1 MLLDK
6 SVSSNISE
14 ADSDFKFSRYYKNI
28 LQKSKKKIGYKF
40 YKYKT
45 NLNSYRSPSHIKLEN
60 KPKNASSQANSTDRI
75 EENKSNITQKPKN
88 LKLKQNKIH
97 KIHILFNNLLIREK
111 QKTFRGHSFQI
122 KNYKMFIKRDE
133 LVKTPSIVNNN
144 SSLFKTFLNQ
154 TKSNFNNKYK
164 VVYSISDWRKKN
176 EVNTLFDSI
185 KTYQHK
191 NNFSDYLRKKLT
203 KRATTLRL
211 KKMRDYIK
219 KEKEETENIN
229 KILLYN
235 NIFNDYLKNIFHKNN
250 LIKLKTMNEVS
261 KKLNKL
267 KKNKT
272 DIFYDN
278 NLLFKTMPISGR
290 KLKKKKNF
298 NSICLMN
305 NQF

>member
-1 MLLDK
+1 MSMLLDK

-28 LQKSKKKIGYKF
+28 LQKSKKKIAYKF

-45 NLNSYRSPSHIKLEN
+45 NLNSYRTPSHIKLEN

-75 EENKSNITQKPKN
+75 EENKSNIIQKPKN

-97 KIHILFNNLLIREK
+97 ILFNNLLIREN

-191 NNFSDYLRKKLT
+191 NNFSDYLRKKLAKRT
-203 KRATTLRL
+203 KTLRL

-261 KKLNKL
+261 KKMNKL

-278 NLLFKTMPISGR
+278 NLLFKTMLISGK
-290 KLKKKKNF
+290 KLKKEKKT
-298 NSICLMN
+298 SIA
-305 NQF
+305 FV

>member
-1 MLLDK
+1 MSMLLDK

-28 LQKSKKKIGYKF
+28 LQKSKKKIAYKF

-45 NLNSYRSPSHIKLEN
+45 NLNSYRTPSHIKLEN

-75 EENKSNITQKPKN
+75 EENKSNIIQKPKN

-97 KIHILFNNLLIREK
+97 ILFNNLLIREN

-278 NLLFKTMPISGR
+278 NLLFKTMPISGK
-290 KLKKKKNF
+290 KLKKEKKT
-298 NSICLMN
+298 SIA
-305 NQF
+305 FV

>member
-1 MLLDK
+1 MSMLLDK

-28 LQKSKKKIGYKF
+28 LQKSKKKIAYKF

-45 NLNSYRSPSHIKLEN
+45 NLNSYRTPSHIKLEN
-60 KPKNASSQANSTDRI
+60 KPKNAISQANSTNRI
-75 EENKSNITQKPKN
+75 EENKSNIIQKPKN
-88 LKLKQNKIH
+88 LKLKQN

-164 VVYSISDWRKKN
+164 VIYSISDWRKKN

-191 NNFSDYLRKKLT
+191 NNFSDYLRKKLAKRT
-203 KRATTLRL
+203 KTLRL

-290 KLKKKKNF
+290 KLKKKK
-298 NSICLMN
+298 L
-305 NQF
+305 Q

>member
-1 MLLDK
+1 MSMLLDK

-28 LQKSKKKIGYKF
+28 LQKSKKKIAYKF

-45 NLNSYRSPSHIKLEN
+45 NLNSYRTPSHIKLEN

-75 EENKSNITQKPKN
+75 EENKSNIIQKPKN

-97 KIHILFNNLLIREK
+97 ILFNNLLIREN

-290 KLKKKKNF
+290 KLKK
-298 NSICLMN
+298 
-305 NQF
+305 

>member
-1 MLLDK
+1 MSMLLDK

-28 LQKSKKKIGYKF
+28 LQKSKKKIAYKF

-45 NLNSYRSPSHIKLEN
+45 NLNSYRTPSHIKLEN
-60 KPKNASSQANSTDRI
+60 KPKNAISQANSTNRI
-75 EENKSNITQKPKN
+75 EENKSNIIQKPKN

-97 KIHILFNNLLIREK
+97 ILFNNLLIREN

-203 KRATTLRL
+203 KRTTTLRL

-278 NLLFKTMPISGR
+278 NLLFKTMLISGK
-290 KLKKKKNF
+290 KLKKEKKT
-298 NSICLMN
+298 SIA
-305 NQF
+305 FV

>member
-1 MLLDK
+1 MSMLLDK

-28 LQKSKKKIGYKF
+28 LQKSKKKIAYKF

-45 NLNSYRSPSHIKLEN
+45 NLNSYRTPSHIKLEN
-60 KPKNASSQANSTDRI
+60 KPKNAISQANSTNRI
-75 EENKSNITQKPKN
+75 EENKSNIIQKPKN

-97 KIHILFNNLLIREK
+97 ILFNNLLIREN

-176 EVNTLFDSI
+176 EVNTLFNSI

-203 KRATTLRL
+203 KRTTTLRL

-278 NLLFKTMPISGR
+278 NLLFKTMPISGK
-290 KLKKKKNF
+290 KLKKEKKTSKAF
-298 NSICLMN
+298 V
-305 NQF
+305 

>member
-1 MLLDK
+1 MSMLLDK

-28 LQKSKKKIGYKF
+28 LQKSKKKIAYKF

-45 NLNSYRSPSHIKLEN
+45 NLNSYRTPIHIKLEN

-75 EENKSNITQKPKN
+75 EENKSNIIQKPKN
-88 LKLKQNKIH
+88 LKLKQK
-97 KIHILFNNLLIREK
+97 KIHILFDNLLIREK

-203 KRATTLRL
+203 KRTTTLRL

-278 NLLFKTMPISGR
+278 NLLFKTMPISGK
-290 KLKKKKNF
+290 KLKKEKKT
-298 NSICLMN
+298 SIA
-305 NQF
+305 FV

>member
-1 MLLDK
+1 MSMLLDK

-45 NLNSYRSPSHIKLEN
+45 NLNSYRTPSHIKLEN

-75 EENKSNITQKPKN
+75 EENKSNIIQKPKN

-97 KIHILFNNLLIREK
+97 ILFNNLLIREN

-278 NLLFKTMPISGR
+278 NLLFKTMPISGK
-290 KLKKKKNF
+290 KLKKEKKT
-298 NSICLMN
+298 SIA
-305 NQF
+305 FV

>member
-1 MLLDK
+1 MSMLLDK

-45 NLNSYRSPSHIKLEN
+45 NLNSYRTPSHIKLKN
-60 KPKNASSQANSTDRI
+60 KPKNAISQANSTNRI
-75 EENKSNITQKPKN
+75 EENKSNIIQKPKN

-97 KIHILFNNLLIREK
+97 ILFNNLLIREN

-164 VVYSISDWRKKN
+164 VIYSISDWRKKN

-203 KRATTLRL
+203 KRTTTLRL

-290 KLKKKKNF
+290 KLKKEKK
-298 NSICLMN
+298 L
-305 NQF
+305 Q

>member
-1 MLLDK
+1 MSMLLDK

-28 LQKSKKKIGYKF
+28 LQKSKKKIAYKF

-45 NLNSYRSPSHIKLEN
+45 NLNSYRTPSHIKLEN

-75 EENKSNITQKPKN
+75 EENKSNIIQKPKN
-88 LKLKQNKIH
+88 LKLKQN

-191 NNFSDYLRKKLT
+191 NNFSDYLRKKLA
-203 KRATTLRL
+203 KRTTTLRL

-290 KLKKKKNF
+290 KLKKGKK
-298 NSICLMN
+298 L
-305 NQF
+305 Q

>member
-1 MLLDK
+1 MSMLLDK

-14 ADSDFKFSRYYKNI
+14 ANSDFKFSRYYKNI

-45 NLNSYRSPSHIKLEN
+45 NLNSYRTPSHIKLEN

-75 EENKSNITQKPKN
+75 EENKSNIIQKPKN

-97 KIHILFNNLLIREK
+97 ILFNNLLIREN

-290 KLKKKKNF
+290 KLKKKKT
-298 NSICLMN
+298 SIA
-305 NQF
+305 FA

>member
-1 MLLDK
+1 MSMLLDK

-28 LQKSKKKIGYKF
+28 LQKSKKKIAYKF

-45 NLNSYRSPSHIKLEN
+45 NLNSYRTPSHIKLEN
-60 KPKNASSQANSTDRI
+60 KPKNAISQANSTNRI
-75 EENKSNITQKPKN
+75 EENKSNIIQKPKN
-88 LKLKQNKIH
+88 LKLKQN

-203 KRATTLRL
+203 KRTTILRL

-278 NLLFKTMPISGR
+278 NLLFKTMPISGK
-290 KLKKKKNF
+290 KLKKEKKT
-298 NSICLMN
+298 SIA
-305 NQF
+305 FV

>member
-1 MLLDK
+1 MSMLLDK

-28 LQKSKKKIGYKF
+28 LQKSKKKIAYKF

-45 NLNSYRSPSHIKLEN
+45 NLNSYRTPSHIKLEN

-75 EENKSNITQKPKN
+75 EENKSNIIQKPKN

-97 KIHILFNNLLIREK
+97 ILFNNLLIREN

-203 KRATTLRL
+203 KRTTTLRL

-278 NLLFKTMPISGR
+278 NLLFKTMLISGK
-290 KLKKKKNF
+290 KLKKEKKT
-298 NSICLMN
+298 SIA
-305 NQF
+305 FV

>member
-1 MLLDK
+1 MSMLLDK

-14 ADSDFKFSRYYKNI
+14 ANSDFKFSRYYKNI
-28 LQKSKKKIGYKF
+28 LQKSKKKIAYKF

-45 NLNSYRSPSHIKLEN
+45 NLNSYRTPSHIKLEN

-75 EENKSNITQKPKN
+75 EENKSNIIQKPKN
-88 LKLKQNKIH
+88 LKLKQN

-203 KRATTLRL
+203 KRTTTLRL

-278 NLLFKTMPISGR
+278 NLLFKTMLISGK
-290 KLKKKKNF
+290 KLKKEKKT
-298 NSICLMN
+298 SIA
-305 NQF
+305 FV

>member
-28 LQKSKKKIGYKF
+28 LQKSKKKIAYKF

-45 NLNSYRSPSHIKLEN
+45 NLNSYRTPSHIKLEN
-60 KPKNASSQANSTDRI
+60 KPKNAISQANSTNRI
-75 EENKSNITQKPKN
+75 EENKSNIIQKPKN
-88 LKLKQNKIH
+88 LKLKQN

-203 KRATTLRL
+203 KRTTTLRL

-290 KLKKKKNF
+290 KLKKEKK
-298 NSICLMN
+298 L
-305 NQF
+305 Q

>member
-1 MLLDK
+1 MSMLLDK

-28 LQKSKKKIGYKF
+28 LQKSKKKIAYKF

-45 NLNSYRSPSHIKLEN
+45 NLNSYRTPSHIKLEN
-60 KPKNASSQANSTDRI
+60 KPKNAISQANSTNRI
-75 EENKSNITQKPKN
+75 EENKSNIIQKPKN
-88 LKLKQNKIH
+88 LKLKQN

-203 KRATTLRL
+203 KRTTTLRL

-250 LIKLKTMNEVS
+250 LIKLKTINEVS

-290 KLKKKKNF
+290 KLKKEKK
-298 NSICLMN
+298 L
-305 NQF
+305 Q

>member
-1 MLLDK
+1 MSMLLDK

-28 LQKSKKKIGYKF
+28 LQKSKKKIAYKF

-45 NLNSYRSPSHIKLEN
+45 NLNSYRTPSHIKLEN

-75 EENKSNITQKPKN
+75 EENKSNIIQKPKN

-97 KIHILFNNLLIREK
+97 ILFNNLLIREN

-203 KRATTLRL
+203 KRTTTLRL

-290 KLKKKKNF
+290 KLKKGKK
-298 NSICLMN
+298 L
-305 NQF
+305 Q

>member
-1 MLLDK
+1 MSMLLDK

-14 ADSDFKFSRYYKNI
+14 ANSDFKFSRYYKNI

-45 NLNSYRSPSHIKLEN
+45 NLNSYRTPSHIKLEN
-60 KPKNASSQANSTDRI
+60 KPKNASSQANRTDRI
-75 EENKSNITQKPKN
+75 EENKSNIIQKPKN

-97 KIHILFNNLLIREK
+97 ILFNNLLIREN

-203 KRATTLRL
+203 KRTTTLRL

-278 NLLFKTMPISGR
+278 NLLFKTMPISGK
-290 KLKKKKNF
+290 KLKKEKKT
-298 NSICLMN
+298 SIA
-305 NQF
+305 FV

>member
-1 MLLDK
+1 MSMLLDK

-28 LQKSKKKIGYKF
+28 LQKSKKKIAYKF

-45 NLNSYRSPSHIKLEN
+45 NLNSYRTPSHIKLEN
-60 KPKNASSQANSTDRI
+60 KPKNAISQANSTNRI
-75 EENKSNITQKPKN
+75 EENKSNIIQKPKN
-88 LKLKQNKIH
+88 LKLKQN

-203 KRATTLRL
+203 KRTTTLRL

-235 NIFNDYLKNIFHKNN
+235 TIFNDYLKNIFHKNN

-261 KKLNKL
+261 KKMNKL

-278 NLLFKTMPISGR
+278 NLLFKTMLISGK
-290 KLKKKKNF
+290 KLKKEKKT
-298 NSICLMN
+298 SIA
-305 NQF
+305 FV

>member
-28 LQKSKKKIGYKF
+28 LQKSKKKIAYKF

-45 NLNSYRSPSHIKLEN
+45 NLNSYRTPSHIKLEN

-75 EENKSNITQKPKN
+75 EENKSNIIQKPKN

-97 KIHILFNNLLIREK
+97 ILFNNLLIREN

-290 KLKKKKNF
+290 KLKKGKK
-298 NSICLMN
+298 L
-305 NQF
+305 Q

>member
-1 MLLDK
+1 MSMLLDK

-28 LQKSKKKIGYKF
+28 LQKSKKKIAYKF

-45 NLNSYRSPSHIKLEN
+45 NLNSYRTPSHIKLEN
-60 KPKNASSQANSTDRI
+60 KPKNAISQANSTNRI
-75 EENKSNITQKPKN
+75 EENKSNIIQKPKN
-88 LKLKQNKIH
+88 LKLKQN

-191 NNFSDYLRKKLT
+191 NNFSDYLRKKLAKRT
-203 KRATTLRL
+203 KTLRL

-261 KKLNKL
+261 KKMNKL

-278 NLLFKTMPISGR
+278 NLLFKTMLISGK
-290 KLKKKKNF
+290 KLKKEKKT
-298 NSICLMN
+298 SIA
-305 NQF
+305 FV

>member
-1 MLLDK
+1 MSMLLDK

-14 ADSDFKFSRYYKNI
+14 ANSDFKFSRYYKNI

-45 NLNSYRSPSHIKLEN
+45 NLNSYRTPSHIKLEN

-75 EENKSNITQKPKN
+75 EENKSNIIQKPKN

-97 KIHILFNNLLIREK
+97 ILFNNLLIREN

-203 KRATTLRL
+203 KRTTTLRL

-278 NLLFKTMPISGR
+278 NLLFKTMPISGK
-290 KLKKKKNF
+290 KLKKEKKTSKAF
-298 NSICLMN
+298 V
-305 NQF
+305 

>member
-1 MLLDK
+1 MSMLLDK

-28 LQKSKKKIGYKF
+28 LQKSKKKIAYKF

-45 NLNSYRSPSHIKLEN
+45 NLNSYRTPSHIKLEN
-60 KPKNASSQANSTDRI
+60 KPKNANSQANSTDRI
-75 EENKSNITQKPKN
+75 EENKSNIIQKPKN
-88 LKLKQNKIH
+88 LKLKQN

-191 NNFSDYLRKKLT
+191 NNFSDYLRKKLD
-203 KRATTLRL
+203 KRTTTLRL
-211 KKMRDYIK
+211 KKRRDYIK

-290 KLKKKKNF
+290 KLKKEKK
-298 NSICLMN
+298 L
-305 NQF
+305 Q

>member
-28 LQKSKKKIGYKF
+28 LQKSKKKIAYKF

-45 NLNSYRSPSHIKLEN
+45 NLNSYRTPSHIKLEN
-60 KPKNASSQANSTDRI
+60 KPKNAISQANSTNRI
-75 EENKSNITQKPKN
+75 EENKSNIIQKPKN
-88 LKLKQNKIH
+88 LKLKQN

-203 KRATTLRL
+203 KRTTTLRL

-290 KLKKKKNF
+290 KLKKEKKT
-298 NSICLMN
+298 SIA
-305 NQF
+305 FV

>member
-1 MLLDK
+1 MSMLLDK

-28 LQKSKKKIGYKF
+28 LQKSKKKIAYKF

-45 NLNSYRSPSHIKLEN
+45 NLNSYRTPSHIKLEN
-60 KPKNASSQANSTDRI
+60 KPKNAISQANSTNRI
-75 EENKSNITQKPKN
+75 EENKSNIIQKPKN
-88 LKLKQNKIH
+88 LKLKQN

-191 NNFSDYLRKKLT
+191 NNFSDYLRKKLAKRT
-203 KRATTLRL
+203 KTLRL

-229 KILLYN
+229 KI
-235 NIFNDYLKNIFHKNN
+235 
-250 LIKLKTMNEVS
+250 
-261 KKLNKL
+261 
-267 KKNKT
+267 
-272 DIFYDN
+272 
-278 NLLFKTMPISGR
+278 
-290 KLKKKKNF
+290 
-298 NSICLMN
+298 
-305 NQF
+305 

>member
-1 MLLDK
+1 MSMLLDK

-28 LQKSKKKIGYKF
+28 LQKSKKKIAYKF

-45 NLNSYRSPSHIKLEN
+45 NLNSYRTPSHIKLEN

-75 EENKSNITQKPKN
+75 EENKSNIIQKPKN
-88 LKLKQNKIH
+88 LKLKQN

-290 KLKKKKNF
+290 KLKKGKK
-298 NSICLMN
+298 L
-305 NQF
+305 Q

>member
-1 MLLDK
+1 MSMLLDK

-28 LQKSKKKIGYKF
+28 LQKSKKKIAYKF

-45 NLNSYRSPSHIKLEN
+45 NLNSYRTPSHIKLEN
-60 KPKNASSQANSTDRI
+60 KPKNAISQANSTNRI
-75 EENKSNITQKPKN
+75 EENKSNIIQKPKN
-88 LKLKQNKIH
+88 LKLKQN

-191 NNFSDYLRKKLT
+191 NNFSDYLRKKLAKRT
-203 KRATTLRL
+203 KTLRL

-235 NIFNDYLKNIFHKNN
+235 NTLNDYLKNIFHNNN

-272 DIFYDN
+272 DIFYNN
-278 NLLFKTMPISGR
+278 NLLFKTMPISGK
-290 KLKKKKNF
+290 KLKKEKKT
-298 NSICLMN
+298 SIA
-305 NQF
+305 FV

>member
-1 MLLDK
+1 MSMLLDK

-28 LQKSKKKIGYKF
+28 LQKSKKKIAYKF

-45 NLNSYRSPSHIKLEN
+45 NLNSYRTPSHIKLEN
-60 KPKNASSQANSTDRI
+60 KPKNAISQANSTNRI
-75 EENKSNITQKPKN
+75 EENKSNIIQKPKN
-88 LKLKQNKIH
+88 LKLKQN

-111 QKTFRGHSFQI
+111 QKTFRGHSIQI

-203 KRATTLRL
+203 KRTTTLRL
-211 KKMRDYIK
+211 KKKRDYIK

-261 KKLNKL
+261 KKMNKL

-278 NLLFKTMPISGR
+278 NLLFKTMLISGK
-290 KLKKKKNF
+290 KLKKEKKT
-298 NSICLMN
+298 SIA
-305 NQF
+305 FV

>member
-1 MLLDK
+1 MSMLLDK

-45 NLNSYRSPSHIKLEN
+45 NLNSYRTPSHIKLEN

-75 EENKSNITQKPKN
+75 EENKSNIIQKPKN

-97 KIHILFNNLLIREK
+97 ILFNNLLIREN

-203 KRATTLRL
+203 KRTTTLRL

-278 NLLFKTMPISGR
+278 NLLFKTMPISGK
-290 KLKKKKNF
+290 KLKKEKKT
-298 NSICLMN
+298 SIA
-305 NQF
+305 FV

>member
-1 MLLDK
+1 MSMLLDK

-14 ADSDFKFSRYYKNI
+14 ANSDFKFSRYYKNI

-45 NLNSYRSPSHIKLEN
+45 NLNSYRTPSHIKLEN

-75 EENKSNITQKPKN
+75 EENKSNIIQKPKN

-97 KIHILFNNLLIREK
+97 ILFNNLLIREN

-290 KLKKKKNF
+290 KLKKGKK
-298 NSICLMN
+298 L
-305 NQF
+305 Q

>member
-1 MLLDK
+1 MSMLLDK

-28 LQKSKKKIGYKF
+28 LQKSKKKIAYKF

-45 NLNSYRSPSHIKLEN
+45 NLNSYRTPSHIKLEN

-75 EENKSNITQKPKN
+75 EENKSNIIQKPKN

-97 KIHILFNNLLIREK
+97 ILFNNLLIREN

-290 KLKKKKNF
+290 KLKKKKT
-298 NSICLMN
+298 SIA
-305 NQF
+305 FA

>member
-28 LQKSKKKIGYKF
+28 LQKSKKKIAYKF

-45 NLNSYRSPSHIKLEN
+45 NLNSYRTPSHIKLEN
-60 KPKNASSQANSTDRI
+60 KPKNAISQANSTNRI
-75 EENKSNITQKPKN
+75 EENKSNIIQKPKN
-88 LKLKQNKIH
+88 LKLKQN

-203 KRATTLRL
+203 KRTTTLRL

-278 NLLFKTMPISGR
+278 NLLFKTMPISGK
-290 KLKKKKNF
+290 KLKKEKKT
-298 NSICLMN
+298 SIA
-305 NQF
+305 FV

>member
-1 MLLDK
+1 MSMLLDK

-14 ADSDFKFSRYYKNI
+14 ANSDFKFSRYYKNI
-28 LQKSKKKIGYKF
+28 LQISKKKIGYKF

-45 NLNSYRSPSHIKLEN
+45 NLNSYRTPSHIKLEN

-75 EENKSNITQKPKN
+75 EENKSNIIQKPKN

-97 KIHILFNNLLIREK
+97 ILFNNLLIREN

-191 NNFSDYLRKKLT
+191 NNFSDYLRKKLAKRT
-203 KRATTLRL
+203 KTLRL

-261 KKLNKL
+261 KKMNKL

-278 NLLFKTMPISGR
+278 NLLFKTMLISGK
-290 KLKKKKNF
+290 KLKKEKKT
-298 NSICLMN
+298 SIA
-305 NQF
+305 FV

>member
-1 MLLDK
+1 MSMLLDK

-28 LQKSKKKIGYKF
+28 LQKSKKKIAYKF

-45 NLNSYRSPSHIKLEN
+45 NLNSYRTPSHIKLEN

-75 EENKSNITQKPKN
+75 EENKSNIIQKPKN
-88 LKLKQNKIH
+88 LKLKQN

-203 KRATTLRL
+203 KRTTTLRL
-211 KKMRDYIK
+211 KKKRDYIK

-290 KLKKKKNF
+290 KLKKEKK
-298 NSICLMN
+298 L
-305 NQF
+305 Q

>member
-1 MLLDK
+1 MSMLLDK

-28 LQKSKKKIGYKF
+28 LQKSKKKIAYKF

-45 NLNSYRSPSHIKLEN
+45 NLNSYRTPSHIKLEN

-75 EENKSNITQKPKN
+75 EENKSNIIQKPKN

-97 KIHILFNNLLIREK
+97 ILFNNLLIREN

-164 VVYSISDWRKKN
+164 VVCSVSDWRKKN

-261 KKLNKL
+261 
-267 KKNKT
+267 
-272 DIFYDN
+272 
-278 NLLFKTMPISGR
+278 
-290 KLKKKKNF
+290 
-298 NSICLMN
+298 
-305 NQF
+305 

>member
-1 MLLDK
+1 MSMLLDK

-28 LQKSKKKIGYKF
+28 LQKSKKKIAYKF

-45 NLNSYRSPSHIKLEN
+45 NLNSYRTPSHIKLEN
-60 KPKNASSQANSTDRI
+60 KPKNAISQANSTNRI
-75 EENKSNITQKPKN
+75 EENKSNIIQKPKN
-88 LKLKQNKIH
+88 LKLKQN

-164 VVYSISDWRKKN
+164 VIYSISDWRKKN

-203 KRATTLRL
+203 KRTTTLRL

-235 NIFNDYLKNIFHKNN
+235 NTLNDYLKNIFHNNN

-272 DIFYDN
+272 DIFYNN
-278 NLLFKTMPISGR
+278 NLLFKTMPISGK
-290 KLKKKKNF
+290 KLKKEKKT
-298 NSICLMN
+298 SIA
-305 NQF
+305 FV

>member
-1 MLLDK
+1 MSMLLDK

-28 LQKSKKKIGYKF
+28 LQKSKKKIAYKF

-45 NLNSYRSPSHIKLEN
+45 NLNSYRTPSHIKLEN

-75 EENKSNITQKPKN
+75 EENKSNIIQKPKN

-97 KIHILFNNLLIREK
+97 ILFNNLLIREN

-278 NLLFKTMPISGR
+278 NLLFKTMPISGK
-290 KLKKKKNF
+290 KLKKEKK
-298 NSICLMN
+298 L
-305 NQF
+305 Q

>member
-1 MLLDK
+1 MSMLLDK

-28 LQKSKKKIGYKF
+28 LKKKKKKIAYKF

-45 NLNSYRSPSHIKLEN
+45 NLNSYRTPIHIKLEN

-75 EENKSNITQKPKN
+75 EENKSNIIQKPKN

-97 KIHILFNNLLIREK
+97 ILFNNLLIREN

-191 NNFSDYLRKKLT
+191 NNFSDYLRKKLAKRT
-203 KRATTLRL
+203 KTLRL

-261 KKLNKL
+261 KKMNKL

-278 NLLFKTMPISGR
+278 NLLFKTMPMSGR
-290 KLKKKKNF
+290 KLKKEKK
-298 NSICLMN
+298 L
-305 NQF
+305 Q